1 MCLRTCVSVCACV
14 CVCACVSL
22 YMCVSLFMHITVLF
36 HSAVLMYRNG
46 NFKTIESELIKAL
59 LAAELIPEEHAQMP
73 QKVCVTVTIHVYVGL
88 IGH

>member
-1 MCLRTCVSVCACV
+1 MSVCACMCVCACV
-14 CVCACVSL
+14 CMC
-22 YMCVSLFMHITVLF
+22 MCVSLCMHITVLF

-73 QKVCVTVTIHVYVGL
+73 QKVCVTVSIHVHVGL